1 MITVLAGGTG
11 SVKLVRGLAAQEND
25 VCVISNVG
33 DNYWV
38 YGMYVCPDIDT
49 MVYGLADLLDSKRS
63 WGIKNDSFNFLRQM
77 EVFGEETWFRM
88 GDRDAA
94 TNLMRT
100 NMLKDGKNLG
110 FITDWLCKKFAV
122 GTKIIP
128 MTDNNVET
136 RITTPKGEMHLQEF
150 WVKHRGKEKV
160 QGVIYRNNLCSN
172 GEFLTKPVRENPRL
186 LPSFSIFVRII
197 LAASRSPM
205 RNHVSSPKTSIWRR
219 KYNLYAVCLLVSG
232 GFRREC
238 EDVFLVLDRTSLCY
252 YSWWRTNG
260 YRGTNLI
267 QKINS
272 ERKIR
277 I

>member
-1 MITVLAGGTG
+1 
-11 SVKLVRGLAAQEND
+11 
-25 VCVISNVG
+25 
-33 DNYWV
+33 
-38 YGMYVCPDIDT
+38 
-49 MVYGLADLLDSKRS
+49 
-63 WGIKNDSFNFLRQM
+63 M

-160 QGVIYRNNLCSN
+160 QGIRYVGIEKARPNPEAINAIQNASMVVLAPGNPLTSIGPMLELKGLYKELTKAKKKTVAVSPFIGTDAISGPAAEYMKAAGIEPSALGLSRMYSSVCGHMIIDTKDKKLSTISRKQKEGLLPARPIFLSHCTGVFFTNLCISHMCHRI
-172 GEFLTKPVRENPRL
+172 GR
-186 LPSFSIFVRII
+186 SFVAQF
-197 LAASRSPM
+197 
-205 RNHVSSPKTSIWRR
+205 
-219 KYNLYAVCLLVSG
+219 
-232 GFRREC
+232 
-238 EDVFLVLDRTSLCY
+238 
-252 YSWWRTNG
+252 
-260 YRGTNLI
+260 
-267 QKINS
+267 
-272 ERKIR
+272 
-277 I
+277 

>member
-100 NMLKDGKNLG
+100 NMLKGLYKEL
-110 FITDWLCKKFAV
+110 TKAKKKSV
-122 GTKIIP
+122 G
-128 MTDNNVET
+128 
-136 RITTPKGEMHLQEF
+136 
-150 WVKHRGKEKV
+150 V
-160 QGVIYRNNLCSN
+160 QSVYRNRCDKWPCS
-172 GEFLTKPVRENPRL
+172 
-186 LPSFSIFVRII
+186 RIHE
-197 LAASRSPM
+197 SCW
-205 RNHVSSPKTSIWRR
+205 N
-219 KYNLYAVCLLVSG
+219 
-232 GFRREC
+232 
-238 EDVFLVLDRTSLCY
+238 RT
-252 YSWWRTNG
+252 
-260 YRGTNLI
+260 
-267 QKINS
+267 
-272 ERKIR
+272 
-277 I
+277 